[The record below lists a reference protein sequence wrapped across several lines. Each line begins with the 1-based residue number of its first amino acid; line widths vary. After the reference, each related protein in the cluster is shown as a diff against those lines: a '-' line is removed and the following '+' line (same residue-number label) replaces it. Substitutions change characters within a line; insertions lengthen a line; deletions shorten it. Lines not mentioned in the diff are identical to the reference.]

1 MKNLLSTTLALI
13 FTSASVLADQVFVFE
28 GVYRL
33 TPPRDA
39 NLSRSERVQRC
50 FLVVDVAPGTQAQT
64 EVFASV
70 IKFGV
75 PNGIKQQSLLRFEGL
90 PRLVGTLNNIPVFP
104 LNRLDPG
111 GSVILGYA
119 NRTTTN
125 FAFQND
131 FFRLKGDFN
140 KLAPEN
146 RFSSLKLPRSL
157 SGSLMNMVVDDIGV
171 FPPGFIGTTRFNEA
185 SLWVVQ
191 NSVFTSEYQRERLS
205 VVEAIT
211 RLGTYLEGR
220 GYGALPK

>member
-1 MKNLLSTTLALI
+1 MKNFLSTALALM
-13 FTSASVLADQVFVFE
+13 FTSASVFADQIFVFE

-50 FLVVDVAPGTQAQT
+50 FLVVDVSPGTQAQT

-70 IKFGV
+70 IKFGAPDGV
-75 PNGIKQQSLLRFEGL
+75 KKQSFLRFEGV
-90 PRLVGTLNNIPVFP
+90 PRVVGNLDNIPVFP

-119 NRTTTN
+119 HRTTTN

-140 KLAPEN
+140 RLEPEN
-146 RFSSLKLPRSL
+146 RFSLLKLPRIL
-157 SGSLMNMVVDDIGV
+157 SGSLMNMVVDDVGV
-171 FPPGFIGTTRFNEA
+171 FPPGAIGTTRFNEA
-185 SLWVVQ
+185 SLSVVQ
-191 NSVFTSEYQRERLS
+191 SSVFTTEYQQERLS
-205 VVEAIT
+205 VFEAVG
-211 RLGTYLEGR
+211 RLAAYLEGR
-220 GYGALPK
+220 GYGVLR